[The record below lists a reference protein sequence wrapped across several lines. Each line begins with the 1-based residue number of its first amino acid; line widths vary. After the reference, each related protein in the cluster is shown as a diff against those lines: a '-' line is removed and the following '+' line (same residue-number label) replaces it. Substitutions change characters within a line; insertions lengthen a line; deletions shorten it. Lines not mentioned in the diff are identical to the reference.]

1 MTLKTLH
8 SSLFALSILALGC
21 TAEEESPGDDADGGS
36 TGGASSDSADPS
48 TTTSG
53 EASTAAETTDPDGSS
68 SGDPET
74 TGGETS
80 DANRDFIDRLPGLWV
95 APVTSWTSVGS
106 FPTMNMDI
114 RRAGDTMF
122 ARVDLDADNS
132 LRFGFALEEHDGQTV
147 LVYRNGGQFLGF
159 DRDSRTELVEFDPSQ
174 PSWRFCAIAGGCG
187 YIDATFTFAGEAAFT
202 LDVQVMGR
210 DHIHWEAQRLE
221 ERPLTDGLILGDPLP
236 GDAPFPD
243 MPTLEVEVSWQDPLT
258 EAADA
263 WVILSTTDCGFTA
276 ACVPS
281 RFQRITAEAGATSA
295 TLVLEQIHSGQYSA
309 NAMLDRNGNLAG
321 TLFPD
326 AGDSVAFPDQGI
338 LVEPS
343 GVTSAEIRLV
353 TEL

>member
-1 MTLKTLH
+1 M
-8 SSLFALSILALGC
+8 FALSILALGC
-21 TAEEESPGDDADGGS
+21 ADDAGSSGDDTNNGS
-36 TGGASSDSADPS
+36 TGSGSADSTGASS
-48 TTTSG
+48 TTPG
-53 EASTAAETTDPDGSS
+53 EASTAAETTDGDASS
-68 SGDPET
+68 SGDAET
-74 TGGETS
+74 TSDPTD
-80 DANRDFIDRLPGLWV
+80 DANQAFIDRLRGLWV

-114 RRAGDTMF
+114 RREGETMF

-132 LRFGFALEEHDGQTV
+132 LRFGFALEEHDGRTV

-159 DRDSRTELVEFDPSQ
+159 DRDSRTELIESDLAQ

-187 YIDATFTFAGEAAFT
+187 YIDATFSFAGDSAFT
-202 LDVQVMGR
+202 LDVKVMGR
-210 DHIHWEAQRLE
+210 DHIHWEAQRRE
-221 ERPLTDGLILGDPLP
+221 ERPLTDGLTLGDPLP

-243 MPTLEVEVSWQDPLT
+243 MPTLEVEVSWSEPLA
-258 EAADA
+258 EPADA

-295 TLVLEQIHSGQYSA
+295 TLVLEQIHAGQYSA

-326 AGDSVAFPDQGI
+326 AGDSVAFPDQAV
-338 LVEPS
+338 LVAPK
-343 GVTSAEIRLV
+343 GVTSAEIVLV